1 MHACGRRW
9 CSGSLRRCS
18 HSPRHCTGCRPLS
31 AFSTAPRHRRG
42 GWQEESAHSFV
53 HLSNCSSCRPAV
65 PAASSPAC
73 HTASTSS
80 KQPAYVFA
88 GLAALCSRGELV
100 IEAPSDGG
108 AVIVCMLLHV
118 TVLRQQ
124 SSWQS
129 VNQKEKG
136 FLAEQRQLGWGPGGS
151 QRVVERPA
159 IACICVPPPMLAVL
173 QCSKAGP
180 HRWQ

>member
-1 MHACGRRW
+1 MQLLLCQRLLLQA
-9 CSGSLRRCS
+9 
-18 HSPRHCTGCRPLS
+18 PAVAATTRP
-31 AFSTAPRHRRG
+31 A
-42 GWQEESAHSFV
+42 
-53 HLSNCSSCRPAV
+53 CSSTTTACNTISARNS
-65 PAASSPAC
+65 AA
-73 HTASTSS
+73 
-80 KQPAYVFA
+80 KQPAHIFA
-88 GLAALCSRGELV
+88 SLAALRRRSQLV
-100 IEAPSDGG
+100 VQAPSDGG